1 MTTQRMIWNQTAYF
15 GAGSVAVIPGE
26 LARRG
31 FRKALVV
38 SDALLVESGVT
49 GRVTGLLDAAGFPY
63 DVYSDVL
70 PNPPIENVQ
79 AGVAAFAAS
88 GADVLIAVG
97 GGSPQDTCKAI
108 GIVVANPEFADV
120 RSLEGVATTQ
130 HPAVPIIAVPTTAG
144 TASETTINYVLTDTE
159 RQRKFVCV
167 DPHDIPV
174 LAVVDAEM
182 MATAPRALKVAT
194 GLDALTHAIEG
205 YTTAGA
211 WELSDLFHLKAIQV
225 IATSLRA
232 AADGDPGA
240 AERMAL
246 AQYVAGMGYSNVG
259 LGLVHAMAHPLGAFY
274 SAPHGTANGVLLA
287 PVMAFNAEATGEKLR
302 DVAAA
307 FGVPDALS
315 LPLPEA
321 REAAVAAVAA
331 LTSDLGNP
339 TTLGAI
345 GARAQDVPA
354 LARAAYDD
362 VCAGGNPRPAS
373 VAEIEGLYVSLM

>member
-1 MTTQRMIWNQTAYF
+1 MIWNQTAYF
-15 GAGSVAVIPGE
+15 GAGCIEVIPDE

-31 FRKALVV
+31 FTKAFVV
-38 SDALLVESGVT
+38 SDGVLVETGVT
-49 GRVTGLLDAAGFPY
+49 GRVTALLDGAGVPY
-63 DVYSDVL
+63 EVYSDVL

-79 AGVAAFAAS
+79 RGVAAFRAS

-108 GIVVANPEFADV
+108 GIIVANPEFEDV
-120 RSLEGVATTQ
+120 RSLEGVAPTTK
-130 HPAVPIIAVPTTAG
+130 PSVPIIAVPTTAG
-144 TASETTINYVLTDTE
+144 TASETTINYVITDTE

-174 LAVVDAEM
+174 MAVVDPEM

-211 WELSDLFHLKAIQV
+211 WELSDLFHLKAIQT

-232 AADGDPGA
+232 AADGDA
-240 AERMAL
+240 DAMERMAL

-274 SAPHGTANGVLLA
+274 SAPHGVANGILLA
-287 PVMAFNAEATGEKLR
+287 PVMAFNAASTGEKLR

-307 FGVPDALS
+307 FGVEGAATMPIE
-315 LPLPEA
+315 EA
-321 REAAVAAVAA
+321 RTAAVEAVAA
-331 LTSDLGNP
+331 LTRELGNP
-339 TTLGAI
+339 TSITAVGATE
-345 GARAQDVPA
+345 ADVAA
-354 LARAAYDD
+354 LAKAAFED
-362 VCAGGNPRPAS
+362 VCAGGNPRSAS
-373 VAEIEGLYVSLM
+373 IAEIEDLYRSLL